1 MLKIVEKWPDR
12 LIIEKIPVYF
22 YLLCC
27 LLFVAGITM
36 AVIMSPIY
44 GSQAYLLGGGAS
56 GAAILLFLLLGNTTL
71 VTIHRSY
78 RVLYHGKW
86 GLFQVKTRRYPF
98 NQINGI
104 ELRNPQNSL
113 KTEGLKPNSCDIVIQ
128 GATGKNIMLH
138 VYSRKTAQRA
148 SELMRSYLA

>member
-36 AVIMSPIY
+36 AVILNPTY
-44 GSQAYLLGGGAS
+44 GSQAYLMGAGTS
-56 GAAILLFLLLGNTTL
+56 GMAVLLFLLLGNTTL

-98 NQINGI
+98 HQINGI
-104 ELRNPQNSL
+104 ELRDPQAPL
-113 KTEGLKPNSCDIVIQ
+113 KSDVLKQNSCDIVIQ
-128 GATGKNIMLH
+128 DTTGKNIMLH